1 MLILFHKEDILYL
14 TEGELIMRRLERPDY
29 LNWLIRQKDKQ
40 IIKVVTGVRR
50 CGKSTIFEIYR
61 DYLLAHGVQRE
72 QIIPINFEDLE
83 YEELLDYRSLYKYV
97 KERLLPNK
105 MNYIFLDEIQH
116 VGQYEKAVDSLFLKR
131 NCDVYITGSNA
142 YFMSG
147 ELATLL
153 TGRYAKLEMMPLS
166 FKEFCMGLTD
176 TSDSLS
182 LDDKFR
188 LYIETG
194 SFPYV
199 LKYGYNAAEARE
211 YMDGIYNTI
220 LLNDVVRRLKIA
232 DVNMLESVAR
242 FLMHNIGNRTT
253 PSAISNTMVS
263 KQRKIDPKTVDR
275 YLRGLTDSLLFYE
288 ARRYN
293 IKGKEFLSTVNKYYS
308 CDVALRNML
317 VRGKDSDA
325 GHILENLVYL
335 ELRRRGYEVY
345 IGQMGADGEVD
356 FVAMKDSTLSYY
368 QIALTTLDEKIL
380 KRELSPLQ
388 NIQDNYPK
396 YLLTL
401 DSLFGEM
408 NYNGIQKKNVLQ
420 WMLQD

>member
-1 MLILFHKEDILYL
+1 
-14 TEGELIMRRLERPDY
+14 MRRLERPDY